1 LVKEHHTNIF
11 ILDPNSAHT
20 HTHTDGVRLTQR
32 RRALLPYAYD
42 CGAWKFVKGTQS
54 SVMGFDNKHMPADI
68 IIQQRPSASSIPPF
82 SLPSTHNGKKLETD
96 CVIANAALV
105 CLSPA
110 SILLSPRC
118 VRVCV
123 CVWQFQVFSSSNLFW
138 RRPEMSPKGFSRCVC
153 CVRTTRTRK
162 SHEIGGLGSLPFA
175 GLNYEKNRQRSFI
188 STV

>member
-1 LVKEHHTNIF
+1 
-11 ILDPNSAHT
+11 
-20 HTHTDGVRLTQR
+20 
-32 RRALLPYAYD
+32 
-42 CGAWKFVKGTQS
+42 
-54 SVMGFDNKHMPADI
+54 MGFDNKHMPADI

-118 VRVCV
+118 VCVCV
-123 CVWQFQVFSSSNLFW
+123 CVAVSSVFIQQPFLTTARN
-138 RRPEMSPKGFSRCVC
+138 EPKRFFPLCVC